1 LSNQRQWLVD
11 LREMTRARISDGE
24 LSKNDV
30 DIIKEEFEA
39 RYQDRQ
45 IVAEIPTLLALNIQA
60 VAEEL
65 KKETGR

>member
-1 LSNQRQWLVD
+1 
-11 LREMTRARISDGE
+11 MTRARISDGE
-24 LSKNDV
+24 LYKNDV